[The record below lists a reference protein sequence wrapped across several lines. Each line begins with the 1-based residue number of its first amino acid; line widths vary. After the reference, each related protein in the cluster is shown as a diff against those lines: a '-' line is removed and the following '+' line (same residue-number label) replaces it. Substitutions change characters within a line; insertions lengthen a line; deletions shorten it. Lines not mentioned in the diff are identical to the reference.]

1 MIPVK
6 KNIGTEIS
14 ERHDGDRSIKSSNK
28 LLALSDDKF
37 YEAFKTSP
45 AIMGI
50 LSFDEAIFVEV
61 NDWFTEKLGFDKER
75 VIGRSLDE
83 LGIFVD
89 MSEFNEIKEELI
101 ANGRVFNHEVS
112 LLSEDGLL
120 FIVAMS
126 AEKFQFENQEC
137 IFFIGI
143 DVTERKLAEAAYLE
157 SEERYRSVVESALDG
172 IIIIQDRKVRFANKQ
187 LAQLLDYSNEELI
200 NSNIEKYIH
209 KDHFKFVSEQYVR
222 LMAGVDKS
230 QRYETIVVTKDQV
243 PVDVELQIGVTS
255 INSRKA
261 ALVFVRDIA
270 ERKLADQKIQ
280 KMNAELERRVADRT
294 VQLNMALDVLKQENE
309 ARKKTEEE
317 LRHAK
322 EEISDALAKEQ
333 ELGKLKTSFISMIS
347 HEYRT
352 PLTIILSSSE
362 IIKLFLEKGK
372 KEKIIQH
379 LDKINLAVSSMN
391 DLIEDVLSFTE
402 MKSRKLDLDITTFNL
417 VQFLSDMLGE
427 IRLVDKDVHEF
438 QLESEKEDLEIETDK
453 VIVHQIVMN
462 LLTNSC
468 KYSDRNT
475 KVIIS
480 LSHIGEYYQIHIKDS
495 GKGISKKDQKHL
507 FQPFFKS
514 SENIGLIGGT
524 GLGLAI
530 VKRCVDSLNGNV
542 TCVSNVG
549 EGTTFSIVLP
559 KKLVVIN

>member
-6 KNIGTEIS
+6 KNIGTEIP
-14 ERHDGDRSIKSSNK
+14 ERHDGDRSIKSNNK

-75 VIGRSLDE
+75 VIGSCLTE

-89 MSEFNEIKEELI
+89 MDEFNGIKEELVV
-101 ANGRVFNHEVS
+101 NGRVFNHEVS

-126 AEKFQFENQEC
+126 AEKFQFEHQEC

-187 LAQLLDYSNEELI
+187 LAQLLDYSNDELI
-200 NSNIEKYIH
+200 NSNIDKYIH

-222 LMAGVDKS
+222 LMAGMDKS

-372 KEKIIQH
+372 KDKIIQH

-402 MKSRKLDLDITTFNL
+402 MKSRKLDLDITKFNL
-417 VQFLSDMLGE
+417 LQFLSDMLDE

-438 QLESEKEDLEIETDK
+438 QLECEMDDLEIETDR
-453 VIVHQIVMN
+453 VMVHQIVMN

-468 KYSDRNT
+468 KYSDINT

-480 LSHIGEYYQIHIKDS
+480 ILDIGEYYQIHIKDF

-514 SENIGLIGGT
+514 SESIGLVGGT

-542 TCVSNVG
+542 TCVSKVG
-549 EGTTFSIVLP
+549 KGTTFSIVLP